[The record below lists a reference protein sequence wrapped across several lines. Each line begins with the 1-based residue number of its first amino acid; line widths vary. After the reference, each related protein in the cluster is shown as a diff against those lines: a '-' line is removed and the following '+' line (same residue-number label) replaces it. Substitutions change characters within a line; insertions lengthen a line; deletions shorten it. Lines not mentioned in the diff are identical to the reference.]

1 MTEHDLEQACIGWF
15 RALGWSYAP
24 GEAISPGGAH
34 PEREHYTQVI
44 LRRRLQDAL
53 SRLNP
58 ELPPEARDDAV
69 RRLLQYAGQSLVE
82 ANREIYT
89 WLRDGIPVEVEQGGH
104 RGIRSAQV
112 FDFNDPDNNDWLI
125 VNQFTVKGRMTCR
138 ADLVAFVNGIPLGVL
153 ELKNPADEDTDVTV
167 AFHQIQNYKA
177 EIQQLFEPNLCCV
190 ISDGT
195 VARLGSITADEE
207 RFMPWREAGGIE
219 DPQQHLELEVLVRG
233 LFARETLLDYLR
245 YFVAFQNSS
254 SGAAKLI
261 AGYHQ
266 YRGVRKAAERA
277 LEAATQR
284 ADGKGGV
291 MWFTQGSG
299 KSLIALF
306 YVCLLRERPELENPT
321 VVIVADRND
330 LDGQMF
336 ETFAACPVPLR
347 TEPRQAQEVDD
358 LKDMLR
364 NQEAGGVF
372 FTTIQKFRPDEPG
385 KPMDVLCDRSN
396 VIVICDEAHRTQY
409 GFKARFD
416 RKTGQMKYGL
426 AKHMREALPKAVYLG
441 LTGTPI
447 SQDDKDTQA
456 VFGEYVDIYDVLSSQ
471 RDGTTV
477 PIHYESRIID
487 LAVNVEELED
497 LDEDLDELLESE
509 DEAEKSHAVSRLARL
524 ESIAMAE
531 GRLERLA
538 SDLVAHWESRLE
550 VMDGK
555 AMIVAMSRPAAVA
568 LYDEIIKV
576 RPDWHADDLDK
587 GVIKV
592 VMYSPSSDLPSV
604 RRHATT
610 PAQKKQLERRL
621 KDPADPM
628 RLVIVRDMWLT
639 GFDAPCLHTLYVDK
653 PMHGAGLMQAVA
665 RVNRVWKDKPGGLI
679 VDYIGL
685 GEELKTAIAQ
695 YTRVAGPKRGRPVEF
710 VEEAVRQLKDALA
723 AIRELFHGLDL
734 ADIGDPHVALG
745 LFPKAMD
752 HILKAD
758 PGEDPDQN
766 RGVRRFMDLI
776 AKVSKAQALAGT
788 HEEALGVRE
797 EIAFYQAVR
806 AGLIKHTRSGRK
818 MSRTEREAAMRQIVA
833 KGVLVEG
840 VTDLYSTLGVDK
852 PDISVLNEHFLAEV
866 AKLPIRNL
874 AAELLQRIID
884 DEIRSR
890 SRKNTTQAQKFS
902 TKLTEAIN
910 KYRNRGLTTAQVL
923 EELIQLAREIAEDR
937 PPDDM
942 SEDEYA
948 FYEALRENESAVRE
962 LGDPVL
968 KSLAVELTHKLRAS
982 ATIDWQ
988 KREGAR
994 ARMRLLVKVLLT
1006 RYKYP
1011 PDKQPDAVVRVIE
1024 QAELYADQW
1033 GIEHP

>member
-1 MTEHDLEQACIGWF
+1 MTEENLEQACIGWF
-15 RALGWSYAP
+15 RELGWNFAP

-44 LRRRLQDAL
+44 LASRLREAL

-58 ELPPEARDDAV
+58 ELPTEAHGEAFK
-69 RRLLQYAGQSLVE
+69 RLLDYAGQSLVD
-82 ANREIYT
+82 ANRESYT
-89 WLRDGIPVEVEQGGH
+89 WLRDGIPVEVEEDGYP
-104 RGIRSAQV
+104 RGRTAQV
-112 FDFNDPDNNDWLI
+112 FDFDDPDNNDWLL
-125 VNQFTVKGRMTCR
+125 VNQFTVKGKMTCR
-138 ADLVAFVNGIPLGVL
+138 PDLVVFVNGIPLGVI

-167 AFHQIQNYKA
+167 AFQQIQNYKA

-195 VARLGSITADEE
+195 VARVGSITADEE

-219 DPQQHLELEVLVRG
+219 HPEQHLELEVVVRG

-245 YFVAFQNSS
+245 YFVAFQNSG
-254 SGAAKLI
+254 SGATKLI

-266 YRGVRKAAERA
+266 YHGVRKAAQRA
-277 LEAATQR
+277 IEAATQR
-284 ADGKGGV
+284 KDGKGGV

-321 VVIVADRND
+321 VVIVTDRND

-347 TEPRQAQEVDD
+347 TEPRQAKEVDD

-364 NQEAGGVF
+364 NQPAGGVF

-385 KPMDVLCDRSN
+385 KPMEVLCERSN

-409 GFKARFD
+409 GFKAKFD
-416 RKTGQMKYGL
+416 SRTGRMKYGL

-447 SQDDKDTQA
+447 SEDDKDTQA

-487 LAVNVEELED
+487 LAVNTDELEA

-509 DEAEKSHAVSRLARL
+509 DEAEKSQAVSRLARL
-524 ESIAMAE
+524 ESIAMAD

-538 SDLVAHWESRLE
+538 CDLITHWDSRLE

-555 AMIVAMSRPAAVA
+555 AMVVAMSRPAAVA

-576 RPDWHADDLDK
+576 RPDWHTDDLDK

-592 VMYSPSSDLPSV
+592 VMYSPASTRPDV
-604 RRHATT
+604 RKHATT
-610 PAQKKQLERRL
+610 RGQKKQLEKRL
-621 KDPADPM
+621 KDPADPLK
-628 RLVIVRDMWLT
+628 LVIVVDMWLT

-653 PMHGAGLMQAVA
+653 PMRGAGLMQAVA
-665 RVNRVWKDKPGGLI
+665 RVNRVWKDKPGGLV
-679 VDYIGL
+679 VDYIGI
-685 GEELKTAIAQ
+685 GEELKMAIAQ
-695 YTRVAGPKRGRPVEF
+695 YTRVAGARRGRPVEF
-710 VEEAVRQLKDALA
+710 VEEALKQLKDAVDALRA
-723 AIRELFHGLDL
+723 LFNGLDL
-734 ADIGDPHVALG
+734 AGIGDPHTALG
-745 LFPKAMD
+745 VLPKAMD
-752 HILKAD
+752 HILKVD
-758 PGEDPDQN
+758 PGDDPDQN
-766 RGVRRFMDLI
+766 QGVRRFMDLI
-776 AKVSKAQALAGT
+776 TKASKAQALAGT
-788 HEEALGVRE
+788 HVEALSLRE

-806 AGLIKHTRSGRK
+806 AGLIKHTRSGKK
-818 MSRTEREAAMRQIVA
+818 MSKTEREAAMRQIVA

-840 VTDLYSTLGVDK
+840 VTDLYATLGVDR
-852 PDISVLNEHFLAEV
+852 PDISVLNEHFLAQI
-866 AKLPIRNL
+866 AKLPTKNL

-890 SRKNTTQAQKFS
+890 SRKNTTQAHKFS
-902 TKLTEAIN
+902 KKLTEAIN
-910 KYRNRGLTTAQVL
+910 KYRNRGLTTARVI
-923 EELIQLAREIAEDR
+923 EELIQLAKEIGEDR
-937 PPDDM
+937 PPEDM
-942 SEDEYA
+942 SENEYA

-962 LGDPVL
+962 MGDPML

-994 ARMRLLVKVLLT
+994 ARMRLLVKVLLR
-1006 RYKYP
+1006 RYRYP
-1011 PDKQPDAVVRVIE
+1011 PDKQPDAVNKVIE